1 MKKSTVNTNAITD
14 ELSRAF
20 DYTFDGTTEFEPPV
34 ITALDRA
41 TYLDTDFSIGLIVG
55 PSGSGKSTILKEF
68 GEEEHIEWNPNEAV
82 CSHFENAEDAQER
95 LSSVG
100 FNTIPAWMRPYHVLS
115 NGEQFRADL
124 ARRLKDGA
132 VIDEYTSVVDR
143 NVAKSCSY
151 ATRRY
156 IDSKG
161 IKKVIFATCHYD
173 IIEWLQPD
181 WVFDTATGQF
191 TTRGSLRRP
200 EINMEIVP
208 CSRKAWEMF
217 RNHHYLSGDLNQSSR
232 CYLAIWND
240 IPVGFNAIIS
250 FPSGTVKNAWRG
262 HRTVILPDFQGMGLG
277 TRFSDAIGEIMLA
290 EGKRYFSK
298 TAHPRLG
305 EWRNASPK
313 WRPTVYNMKD
323 RADYD
328 RLVKEGN
335 LPNPRSGSKNASL
348 GELKHNKK
356 YSYELMMRHKNR
368 VCYAHEYVGDAGYQ

>member
-1 MKKSTVNTNAITD
+1 MKSYVKPDAITD

-20 DYTFDGTTEFEPPV
+20 DYTFDGVTEFEPPV

-41 TYLDTDFSIGLIVG
+41 SYLDGDFSIGLIVG
-55 PSGSGKSTILKEF
+55 PSGSGKSTILKDF
-68 GEEEHIEWNPNEAV
+68 GVEEQIDWSPDQAV
-82 CSHFENAEDAQER
+82 CSHFKDAEDARER
-95 LSSVG
+95 LSAVG
-100 FNTIPAWMRPYHVLS
+100 FNTIPAWMRPYHLLS

-156 IDSKG
+156 IDAKG
-161 IKKVIFATCHYD
+161 LKKVIFATCHYD
-173 IIEWLQPD
+173 IVEWLQPD

-191 TTRGSLRRP
+191 TTRRSLRRP

-208 CSRKAWEMF
+208 CSTKAWEMF
-217 RNHHYLSGDLNQSSR
+217 SHHHYLSGDLNQSSR
-232 CYLAIWND
+232 CYLALWND

-277 TRFSDAIGEIMLA
+277 VRFSDAIGEILLA

-305 EWRNASPK
+305 GYRDASPK
-313 WRPTVYNMKD
+313 WRPTAYNGKD
-323 RADYD
+323 RKDYD
-328 RLVKEGN
+328 RLVEQGH
-335 LPNPRSGSKNASL
+335 LTVPRKGAKQTPVP
-348 GELKHNKK
+348 ELKHNKK
-356 YSYELMMRHKNR
+356 YSYDLMMKHKDR
-368 VCYAHEYVGDAGYQ
+368 LCFAHEYVGDKGYD